1 MDSISAAPSLAIP
14 QLTGF
19 DRPKDAKQAA
29 TQFEALLISQLL
41 KTMRTAG
48 AGGWLGTDDEDADA
62 SMLEI
67 AEEHLA
73 QVLASQGGL
82 GLAGLVMKGLEPSGA
97 SPKAAA
103 DPVR

>member
-1 MDSISAAPSLAIP
+1 MDGISAAPSLAIP

-29 TQFEALLISQLL
+29 TQFDALLISQLL
-41 KTMRTAG
+41 KTMR

-82 GLAGLVMKGLEPSGA
+82 GLAGLVMKGIESGPPSEA
-97 SPKAAA
+97 SPKAA
-103 DPVR
+103 PLLVR